1 MEVIEKARWSGR
13 HSLYQAIL
21 KAVKNL
27 PFAFKKIKE
36 RISLDLRP
44 QGNKESGIVIA
55 LLTLSVVEISRYVE
69 FLKDGALKFL

>member
-1 MEVIEKARWSGR
+1 LEVIEKARWSGR

-55 LLTLSVVEISRYVE
+55 LLTLSVEISRYVE